1 MEAEINIYNVIVN
14 GNIVYLYYDIT
25 ITEDALNEQKQ
36 LDINLSEIKDNIS
49 ADQTQIDN
57 KTIYNYYDEGYEIY
71 VLLTYHIQNIKAER
85 DVGGTNTT
93 ELFTI
98 LYKFTKFNYSIV
110 TNETIQFY
118 KDKEKVENIELSDL
132 TVLNIK
138 LNYIQ
143 DNNSLEDNTEP
154 GDNPDEQPQTLQ
166 IVFSSV
172 EVGVKKPDNITSV
185 GDDNTN
191 TYYIVKFV
199 EQEAP
204 IPEYN
209 TDNDGKDGDFA
220 REKLEPTTVR
230 IIRPS
235 DSYMPDTSKP
245 PTDNNKPNNPTSDET
260 IPEYDTTT
268 YNNYINPKSF
278 EINKLYKK
286 VIYSNIM
293 VKSSKE
299 IRKYKS
305 NIIKYDNVEYTKNSL
320 YNHIEYFISKMNN
333 ENVYKSLISIV
344 GSLNGDKKNKLKK
357 LFSDNGLNPNY
368 YSDYNDY
375 SLKSKLELFDSYGHF
390 YIDRWNYYREYTAL
404 KYFYKQNKNNTKG
417 INPLK
422 EVIDLMCT
430 NYAQIVIY
438 SHTKSIYDL

>member
-1 MEAEINIYNVIVN
+1 MVDEVIPNDTYNIYNVIIN

-25 ITEDALNEQKQ
+25 ITEDALNKQKQ

-57 KTIYNYYDEGYEIY
+57 KTIYNYYDEGCEIY

-85 DVGGTNTT
+85 DVDGTNTT
-93 ELFTI
+93 ELFKI
-98 LYKFTKFNYSIV
+98 LYKFTKFNFSIV

-118 KDKEKVENIELSDL
+118 IDKSFKDIELSNL
-132 TVLNIK
+132 TVLKIK

-143 DNNSLEDNTEP
+143 DNSNS
-154 GDNPDEQPQTLQ
+154 GDSTGSDDKQDEQQESNQQEFCLIEAWVEKQEDTTQT
-166 IVFSSV
+166 
-172 EVGVKKPDNITSV
+172 GNDNN
-185 GDDNTN
+185 D
-191 TYYIVKFV
+191 YYIVEFIGE
-199 EQEAP
+199 EQP
-204 IPEYN
+204 IPKY
-209 TDNDGKDGDFA
+209 
-220 REKLEPTTVR
+220 
-230 IIRPS
+230 
-235 DSYMPDTSKP
+235 DTSNDNNNTGFVREPVTGFVREPVTGFVREP
-245 PTDNNKPNNPTSDET
+245 PTNDNKPSNPTPEET
-260 IPEYDTTT
+260 IPEYNTTT

-278 EINKLYKK
+278 EIIKLYKK

-357 LFSDNGLNPNY
+357 LFFDNGLNPNY

-375 SLKSKLELFDSYGHF
+375 SLKSKLELLDSYGHF
-390 YIDRWNYYREYTAL
+390 YIDQWNYYREYTAL